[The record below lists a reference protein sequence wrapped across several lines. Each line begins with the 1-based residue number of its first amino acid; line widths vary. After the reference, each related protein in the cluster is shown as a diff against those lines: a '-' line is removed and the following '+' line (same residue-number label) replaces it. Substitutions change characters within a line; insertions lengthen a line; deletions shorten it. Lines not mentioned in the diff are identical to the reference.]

1 MQTEFSYERAVG
13 FRPVSAQC
21 SLPVEQAAVRL
32 LSRRGRYY
40 VTAVRQGGTALLE
53 KRSLRCSACGAA
65 IPGTEP
71 GSGISRAA
79 IRQWAS
85 PQLSLFDPE
94 GIPLEL
100 HTPLKLGASLRCPRC
115 GVVGRVSQA
124 QRRVWVLRQGRKVI
138 LRSQVAELEEL
149 LQPLWL
155 QSQKVLAA
163 LPLYEEL
170 TFHLDRGRCYV
181 RLMNTRGQWVAQRDV
196 TDAPGSLAGGA
207 CAKLLEQ
214 DGLTRRLVRRNFE
227 EIWGSRLPFQG
238 RRLDLGAFVQ
248 MTCFQGYPREF
259 YDSIPYDDSG
269 EALERSFRSCRCLLR
284 RANNIHRVLAASGLP
299 DVKSVR
305 RTLLREPGLLFY
317 LQEAAQLYS
326 LVGDSNHLCRLL
338 QSEEVYRMLATF
350 HDRPGVLLYLQ
361 DLAEYKGTARLVAL
375 MLESWRQ
382 LEGWAIDYATLHP
395 RRRRQRLEQQR
406 RTPLWLLRH
415 RNRFAFSLP
424 MQKPDPDIPDGTVKG
439 YRFAWL
445 RSRREYREAA
455 RQLENCLGDWSH
467 SNAPVLGI
475 YQGSRILAAVEL
487 QDKQVLQV
495 RGYDNGDIGEDPAL
509 LAAFQAWLQRYDL
522 ADLSRGVSTEERK
535 MFLNY

>member
-13 FRPVSAQC
+13 FRPVAAQC
-21 SLPVEQAAVRL
+21 GLPVEQAAVRL

-94 GIPLEL
+94 GMPLEL

-124 QRRVWVLRQGRKVI
+124 QRRVSVLRQGRKVI

-170 TFHLDRGRCYV
+170 TFHLGRGRCYV

-196 TDAPGSLAGGA
+196 TDAPSSLAGGA

-214 DGLTRRLVRRNFE
+214 DGLTRRLVRRHFE
-227 EIWGSRLPFQG
+227 EIWGGRLPFQG
-238 RRLDLGAFVQ
+238 RQLDLRAFVQ
-248 MTCFQGYPREF
+248 MTCFQGYPRDF

-269 EALERSFRSCRCLLR
+269 EALERSFRHCRKILR
-284 RANNIHRVLAASGLP
+284 SANNIHRVLAVFGLP
-299 DVKSVR
+299 AVKSVR

-317 LQEAAQLYS
+317 LREVAQLYR

-338 QSEEVYRMLATF
+338 GGEEVYRMLATI
-350 HDRPGVLLYLQ
+350 HDRPGVMLYLE
-361 DLAEYKGTARLVAL
+361 DLAEYKGTAKLVAL
-375 MLESWRQ
+375 ILESWRQ
-382 LEGWAIDYATLHP
+382 LEGWAIDYATLNP
-395 RRRRQRLEQQR
+395 RRRKERLQQQR
-406 RTPLWLLRH
+406 RTALWLLRH
-415 RNRFAFSLP
+415 RRRFAYSLP
-424 MQKPDPDIPDGTVKG
+424 MQRPDPDIPDGTVNG

-445 RSRREYREAA
+445 RSRREYQEAA
-455 RQLENCLGDWSH
+455 RQLENCLGDWDPTD
-467 SNAPVLGI
+467 APVLCIHKG
-475 YQGSRILAAVEL
+475 GRIRAAVEL
-487 QDKQVLQV
+487 RDKQVVQV
-495 RGYDNGDIGEDPAL
+495 RGYDNEDIEEDPAL
-509 LAAFQAWLQRYDL
+509 LAAFQAWVQRFGLVDN
-522 ADLSRGVSTEERK
+522 S
-535 MFLNY
+535 